1 MPRNEPIGAKGRP
14 SARKNLVADKKAG
27 LVRRRA
33 LDRAGDEQPAEIVGL
48 GEDPDPR
55 IGDLAVRK
63 DPLQPATLERAGED
77 VGELVVG
84 RLVPR
89 IVAGVGGVQRAE
101 HRVDGAGEVGARS
114 RRFSLRPVFV
124 SHRRPVD
131 PVQAGIVKAVAH
143 EIPDLI
149 EPGDIRL
156 GRRGRGRDVLSPCGP
171 GRDHRGRRAISQKP
185 SARRRHFLG
194 APDLPVR

>member
-1 MPRNEPIGAKGRP
+1 M
-14 SARKNLVADKKAG
+14 
-27 LVRRRA
+27 RRRA
-33 LDRAGDEQPAEIVGL
+33 LDRAGDEQPAQIVGL

-63 DPLQPATLERAGED
+63 DPLQPAALERASEN
-77 VGELVVG
+77 VGELVIG

-114 RRFSLRPVFV
+114 RRFSLRPVLV
-124 SHRRPVD
+124 PHRRPVD
-131 PVQAGIVKAVAH
+131 PVQAGIVEAVAH

-156 GRRGRGRDVLSPCGP
+156 GRRAGAAMS
-171 GRDHRGRRAISQKP
+171 
-185 SARRRHFLG
+185 SAH
-194 APDLPVR
+194 AVRVATTAAAAA